1 MCAIMAGQ
9 DTLTVLP
16 TGAGKSAIY
25 QVPAP
30 LLPGPTVVISPLLA
44 LQQDQIASLTAR
56 RQKSL
61 VAVRLSSAEG
71 KAERAEALQALRAGD
86 AEFVFLTPE
95 QFADPD
101 RVAQIRAL
109 RPSLI
114 VVDEA
119 HCVSTWGHD
128 FRPDYL
134 QLKRVIRELG
144 GPPVVA
150 LTATA
155 SPPVRQ
161 DIVARLGLRKPVV
174 IVGELDRP
182 NLFLE
187 SVQCPDEDTA
197 GAGWSPASRSPSRP
211 ASSTRRPAARPRSWP
226 RGWGRSPTTAGW
238 APASASGCTRT
249 STPTGC
255 RCWSPRP
262 RSAWAST
269 SRTSAGSTTW
279 ACPTRRTATC
289 RRSAGP
295 GATASPRRCCC
306 CTAPRTA
313 ACASSSARCRS
324 TPRRSPSWPH
334 CCASSPSRSR
344 RDELAGEDR
353 PVRAAA

>member
-1 MCAIMAGQ
+1 MAERLVLPEGQTAELRAIAAERFGFTDLYAEQLAAMCAIMAGQ
-9 DTLTVLP
+9 DTLTILP

-95 QFADPD
+95 QLAHPD
-101 RVAQIRAL
+101 RLAQIREL
-109 RPSLI
+109 KPSLV

-187 SVQCPDEDTA
+187 SVQCPDEETRFRRLVARIEDA
-197 GAGWSPASRSPSRP
+197 EPP
-211 ASSTRRPAARPRSWP
+211 ASSTRRPAARRRSWP
-226 RGWGRSPTTAGW
+226 TGWARSPTTAG
-238 APASASGCTRT
+238 
-249 STPTGC
+249 
-255 RCWSPRP
+255 
-262 RSAWAST
+262 
-269 SRTSAGSTTW
+269 
-279 ACPTRRTATC
+279 
-289 RRSAGP
+289 
-295 GATASPRRCCC
+295 
-306 CTAPRTA
+306 
-313 ACASSSARCRS
+313 
-324 TPRRSPSWPH
+324 
-334 CCASSPSRSR
+334 
-344 RDELAGEDR
+344 
-353 PVRAAA
+353 